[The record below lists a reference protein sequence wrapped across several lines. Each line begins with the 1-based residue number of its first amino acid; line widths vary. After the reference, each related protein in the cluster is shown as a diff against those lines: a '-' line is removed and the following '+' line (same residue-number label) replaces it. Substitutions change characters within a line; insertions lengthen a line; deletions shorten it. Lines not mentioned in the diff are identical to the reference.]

1 MDLKGAVD
9 FVKGW
14 REAEKIPGDDRLTK
28 EQLTKFAQDLQKKVD
43 EFSVKP
49 ERVAWGQYGAATPQK
64 WDADARPIPYSG
76 SAGQEPGWKMAKAM
90 SESGGGKVFYISD
103 TPAGQLLNAGRFRDA
118 VAATAGGR
126 DEKAGVELAKQLID
140 GPVNADKT
148 RSRYAVDNVPAI
160 NDQVS
165 DKLMRQAAQG
175 DVRTIT
181 PAAEKDKVFVATE
194 LPALLQTPR
203 VTAINGIPKEE
214 LLKTLKETGSLEEVN
229 RKVAKASAEL
239 LDGTR
244 YTLTADKTAIAAVDG
259 NKLMAGSGVKVP
271 ELPPGEADVKV
282 LAVKIHSR
290 SEIKDLA
297 AAQPS
302 ATQAAQPADV
312 SDRKDRAAATTA
324 AGTPVRD
331 PSKVA
336 EAAAEQPART
346 AAKEQRPA
354 EPGAGARPAA
364 EQSGHVPPAQSGRAQ
379 AFAQEAP
386 GEAVRRHP
394 ELAGTYAAVA
404 AVEKRTVADG
414 LTPEQ
419 RAIVMERVRANA
431 QQSIEHGRVPEV
443 KVRDQVEVRAERKEE
458 RKDERQLSR

>member
-14 REAEKIPGDDRLTK
+14 RAAEKIPGDDRLTN
-28 EQLTKFAQDLQKKVD
+28 EQLAKFAQDLQKKVD

-49 ERVAWGQYGAATPQK
+49 ERVAWGQYGAATPKQ

-76 SAGQEPGWKMAKAM
+76 KAGDEPGWKMAKAM
-90 SESGGGKVFYISD
+90 SENGDGKVFYISD

-118 VAATAGGR
+118 VAAAAGGK
-126 DEKAGVELAKQLID
+126 DEKAGKELASTLID
-140 GPVNADKT
+140 GPQKSDGT
-148 RSRYAVDNVPAI
+148 RSRYAIDNIPAI

-165 DKLMRQAAQG
+165 DKLMRQTARG

-181 PAAEKDKVFVATE
+181 PAAETDKVFVSTE

-214 LLKTLKETGSLEEVN
+214 LNRTLKETGSIEAVN
-229 RKVAKASAEL
+229 SKVAKASAEL

-244 YTLTADKTAIAAVDG
+244 YTLTADKTMIAAVDG
-259 NKLMAGSGVKVP
+259 NKLMAGSGVKLPEVP
-271 ELPPGEADVKV
+271 ADAPDVRV

-290 SEIKDLA
+290 SEVKDLA
-297 AAQPS
+297 AAQAAAP
-302 ATQAAQPADV
+302 QAAPAEAPE
-312 SDRKDRAAATTA
+312 RKGAAAAPREVPRT
-324 AGTPVRD
+324 
-331 PSKVA
+331 A
-336 EAAAEQPART
+336 EAAAEPPART
-346 AAKEQRPA
+346 AARDARPA
-354 EPGAGARPAA
+354 EPVPGTRPAP
-364 EQSGHVPPAQSGRAQ
+364 EQPGQPAPAPAGRAQ

-404 AVEKRTVADG
+404 AVEKRTQADG

-431 QQSIEHGRVPEV
+431 QNSIAQGHVPEV
-443 KVRDQVEVRAERKEE
+443 KVREQVEVRAERKEE
-458 RKDERQLSR
+458 RQLSR

>member
-14 REAEKIPGDDRLTK
+14 RAAEKIPGDDRLNN
-28 EQLTKFAQDLQKKVD
+28 EQLAKFAQDLQKKVD

-49 ERVAWGQYGAATPQK
+49 ERVAWGQYGAATPKQ

-76 SAGQEPGWKMAKAM
+76 KAGDEPGWKMAKAM
-90 SESGGGKVFYISD
+90 SESSDGKVFYISD

-118 VAATAGGR
+118 VAATAGGK
-126 DEKAGVELAKQLID
+126 DEKVGKELASTLID
-140 GPVNADKT
+140 GPQKSDGT
-148 RSRYAVDNVPAI
+148 RSRYAIDNIPAV

-165 DKLMRQAAQG
+165 DKLMRQAARG

-181 PAAEKDKVFVATE
+181 PAAETDKVFVSTE

-214 LLKTLKETGSLEEVN
+214 LNRTLKETGSLEAVSS
-229 RKVAKASAEL
+229 KVAKASAEL

-244 YTLTADKTAIAAVDG
+244 YTLTADKKFIAAVDG
-259 NKLMAGSGVKVP
+259 NKLLAGSGVRVP
-271 ELPPGEADVKV
+271 DLPADATDVKV
-282 LAVKIHSR
+282 LAVKIQSR
-290 SEIKDLA
+290 SEVKDLA
-297 AAQPS
+297 AG
-302 ATQAAQPADV
+302 QAAPAAP
-312 SDRKDRAAATTA
+312 DRNAAAPA
-324 AGTPVRD
+324 AAASGSPVRD
-331 PSKVA
+331 AARPV
-336 EAAAEQPART
+336 EAAAEQPGKV
-346 AAKEQRPA
+346 AAPA
-354 EPGAGARPAA
+354 HARPAP
-364 EQSGHVPPAQSGRAQ
+364 EQPGHATPAPSGRAQ

-404 AVEKRTVADG
+404 AVEKRTQADG

-419 RAIVMERVRANA
+419 RAIVMDRVRANA
-431 QQSIEHGRVPEV
+431 QNSIAQGHVPEV
-443 KVRDQVEVRAERKEE
+443 KVREHVEARAERKEE
-458 RKDERQLSR
+458 RQLSR